1 MVARYVAMRSGIRIG
16 QTRLLRCFCY
26 FVREGGEWR
35 VTEVVNGK
43 VLRATY
49 VRKYAQTYSWSFSLT
64 MRTEKKGRTSVV
76 QTHPRWWLTAGSGA
90 YLRGQTGEGNRL
102 IHDIEP
108 VRLSQPL
115 FVVNYTDTSNR
126 QARIGSTMIRRF
138 DRSRMRTRTPT
149 RFSEM

>member
-1 MVARYVAMRSGIRIG
+1 MIARYVAMRSGIRVG

-26 FVREGGEWR
+26 FVRQHEGRGEWR
-35 VTEVVNGK
+35 VTKVVNGR
-43 VLRATY
+43 VPRATY
-49 VRKYAQTYSWSFSLT
+49 VRSDLLVFLSHD
-64 MRTEKKGRTSVV
+64 ENGKKGRTSVV

-90 YLRGQTGEGNRL
+90 YLRGLTGEGNRL
-102 IHDIEP
+102 IHDTEP
-108 VRLSQPL
+108 ARLSRPL

-126 QARIGSTMIRRF
+126 QAKIGSTMIRRF